1 MKTIGFIGL
10 GTMGKPMA
18 ANLLKKGYPVVVY
31 NRTKGKTEELEEHG
45 AEVVHSP
52 GEAARSAAVLITMIS
67 NDAALEEVY
76 YGSQG
81 IFEGVHP
88 RLTVI
93 DCSTVSPN
101 LSKRIYK
108 DLGTHAVD
116 FLDAPVTGSKPAA
129 IDGSLTFMIGGLKEV
144 IDENMDVFEALGTKV
159 VHMGESGSGSQ
170 TKLAH
175 NTIAGINLAALSEGF
190 SIAAKSGID
199 LNKFLEIVQSGAAN
213 SKQADLKGNKII
225 NHDFSNQFSV
235 KLMLKDLL
243 LSNQL
248 TREWAGSTP
257 LLEAAIERYQTA
269 LDKGWGEQDMSA
281 VIQCYEEEMGVNMSE
296 KTNNSTNDKPEKSG
310 FERRTST
317 RVPLQIKLHLSVH
330 QWKQEG
336 SFEGQNIEGIL
347 YDLSNNGLQIM
358 SEAPLAQD
366 MFIVIHFPQDA
377 KLPPITGKI
386 IRIENRDN
394 NNQMFRYG
402 CLISGIAP
410 ITRKQLEEYIEKHMD
425 GN

>member
-18 ANLLKKGYPVVVY
+18 ANLLNKGFPVVLY
-31 NRTKGKTEELEEHG
+31 NRTKDKALELEELG
-45 AEVVHSP
+45 AEIANSP
-52 GEAARSAAVLITMIS
+52 AEAARSVTVLITMIS
-67 NDAALEEVY
+67 DDHALEEVY
-76 YGSQG
+76 YGNQG

-93 DCSTVSPN
+93 DCSTVSPK

-108 DLGTHAVD
+108 DLGAHAVE

-129 IDGSLTFMIGGLKEV
+129 IDGTLTFMVGGLKEV
-144 IDENMDVFEALGTKV
+144 LDEQTDVFKALGTKII
-159 VHMGESGSGSQ
+159 HMGDSGSGSQ

-190 SIAAKSGID
+190 TIAAKSGID
-199 LNKFLEIVQSGAAN
+199 LNKFLEVVQSGAAN
-213 SKQADLKGNKII
+213 SKQAELKGSKII
-225 NHDFSNQFSV
+225 NHEFSNQFSV

-248 TREWAGSTP
+248 TREWTDSVP
-257 LLEAAIERYQTA
+257 LLDAAIGRFQA
-269 LDKGWGEQDMSA
+269 AMDKGLGDQDMSA
-281 VIQCYEEEMGVNMSE
+281 VIQCYEEEMGFRMNAKETDNPSE
-296 KTNNSTNDKPEKSG
+296 LSG

-317 RVPLQIKLHLSVH
+317 RVPIRIKLHLSVH
-330 QWKQEG
+330 QWEQEG
-336 SFEGQNIEGIL
+336 SFVGQNIEGIL

-358 SEAPLAQD
+358 SDAPLAQD

-386 IRIENRDN
+386 IRIENRDDN
-394 NNQMFRYG
+394 NLMFRYG
-402 CLISGIAP
+402 CLLSGIAP
-410 ITRKQLEEYIEKHMD
+410 TTRRQLEAYIQDHED
-425 GN
+425 GNK